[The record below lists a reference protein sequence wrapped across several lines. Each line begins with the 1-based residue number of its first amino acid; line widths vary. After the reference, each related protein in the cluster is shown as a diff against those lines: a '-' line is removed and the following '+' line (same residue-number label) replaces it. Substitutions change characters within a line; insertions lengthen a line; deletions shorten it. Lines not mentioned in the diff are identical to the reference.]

1 VFFRSVGGSYDNEGV
16 AIFALI
22 FTFYLWVKS
31 VHTGSMMWSCMCA
44 LSYYYMVAAW
54 GGYVFIINIIP
65 IFTVIMI
72 VGGRYSSRL
81 YVAYSVFYTLGSLMA
96 MTVPFVG
103 FNVVN
108 QAECAASHGVFAAI
122 QVYAFVSYL
131 FSIMDA
137 KLIRSLFTTLAF
149 VLVAGVAFALISLQ
163 LLGKIQWSGRS
174 LTLLDPTYASKY
186 IPIIASVSEHQ
197 PTTWTSFFFDLH
209 ILVPLAPVGLFTL
222 FSNITDGGVFV
233 ILYGTLAWYF
243 AGVMVRL
250 MLTLAP
256 IACVLAAIGLSSI
269 MTRFSAL
276 LKGSMQDAPATSKSV
291 PSLSP
296 ALSIMVLAGAAWL
309 LVLFSYHATYVSSM
323 AYSSPSIVID
333 AGRTA
338 DGRRVMYDDYREA
351 YFWLRQNTDP
361 DAKILSWWD
370 YGYQMSAMANRTVLV
385 DNNTWNNTHI
395 ATVGRALATTEEEA
409 YPIFESLDVDYVLVI
424 FGGLTGYSSDDINKF
439 LWPVRIGSGVFPNDM
454 PSERDFY
461 SSQGQFDVG
470 PQGSPALLNCVAY
483 KLCYYRFGQ
492 MQTEYG
498 KPAGFDRARGKEI
511 GRKNIELTTME
522 EAFTSEHWIVRIF
535 KVKKRYVK

>member
-1 VFFRSVGGSYDNEGV
+1 
-16 AIFALI
+16 
-22 FTFYLWVKS
+22 
-31 VHTGSMMWSCMCA
+31 MWSCLCA

-65 IFTVIMI
+65 IYTVIMM

-81 YVAYSVFYTLGSLMA
+81 YIAYSVFYTLGSLMA

-103 FNVVN
+103 FNVIN

-122 QVYAFVSYL
+122 QVFAFITYL
-131 FSIMDA
+131 NTVVDA
-137 KLIRSLFTTLAF
+137 KVLRGLFTTLAF
-149 VLVAGVAFALISLQ
+149 ALVAAVAFGLISMQ

-209 ILVPLAPVGLFTL
+209 ILVPLAPVGLFVM

-269 MTRFSAL
+269 LTRFSAII
-276 LKGSMQDAPATSKSV
+276 KEHKMFTGTAVANPKSAHTLS
-291 PSLSP
+291 PSL
-296 ALSIMVLAGAAWL
+296 AL
-309 LVLFSYHATYVSSM
+309 LVLGGSVMLLMMFSYHATYVSSM

-351 YFWLRQNTDP
+351 YFWLRQNTHP
-361 DAKILSWWD
+361 GQCLINILHSNSNCSFLCLWHSPLSLSLTPFVPLSHSLSLCPSPSVHPSHTCSFSSSI
-370 YGYQMSAMANRTVLV
+370 YPLISSPINFTISLSHPLSIHLSHFLLTSPFHFLVLYLS
-385 DNNTWNNTHI
+385 I
-395 ATVGRALATTEEEA
+395 YLIS
-409 YPIFESLDVDYVLVI
+409 Y
-424 FGGLTGYSSDDINKF
+424 
-439 LWPVRIGSGVFPNDM
+439 
-454 PSERDFY
+454 
-461 SSQGQFDVG
+461 
-470 PQGSPALLNCVAY
+470 
-483 KLCYYRFGQ
+483 
-492 MQTEYG
+492 
-498 KPAGFDRARGKEI
+498 
-511 GRKNIELTTME
+511 
-522 EAFTSEHWIVRIF
+522 
-535 KVKKRYVK
+535 